1 MKEHSTLRP
10 GGGRQG
16 QRQGCGRSHQSQTAT
31 AHQQERAIASRHSLD
46 GCCTWEKKWTASHYG
61 MDLDTKK
68 RAFLCQKTHGNV
80 GKKSENK
87 VVSRFCGHGR
97 GGCSLRTPRPRESAH
112 PALECRC
119 GWRRVCIDKDW
130 DKDNHHRKTA
140 VTHHIHCRK
149 AKKDAQKERCAC
161 QDTNPGA
168 IVHPVRGL
176 CGNDDRDRPERKGES
191 PGLSGFLALILPPA
205 CGLPDSIHICCQKM
219 KASNCTGKQRPWP
232 RAVDT
237 LPIRNTAQQG
247 GEVWL
252 AARVHGHTRPFWHLR

>member
-31 AHQQERAIASRHSLD
+31 AHRQERAIASRHSLD

-97 GGCSLRTPRPRESAH
+97 GGCSLRTTSRISAVELPMPLPSSTTRQLWSSNRTWPRCRRKPMWLCAIPRPMVSNESSAANTSPPRIRTTGAGRPLRMAKSLPRQRLGQRE
-112 PALECRC
+112 
-119 GWRRVCIDKDW
+119 
-130 DKDNHHRKTA
+130 
-140 VTHHIHCRK
+140 
-149 AKKDAQKERCAC
+149 
-161 QDTNPGA
+161 
-168 IVHPVRGL
+168 
-176 CGNDDRDRPERKGES
+176 
-191 PGLSGFLALILPPA
+191 PP
-205 CGLPDSIHICCQKM
+205 S
-219 KASNCTGKQRPWP
+219 
-232 RAVDT
+232 
-237 LPIRNTAQQG
+237 
-247 GEVWL
+247 
-252 AARVHGHTRPFWHLR
+252 

>member
-31 AHQQERAIASRHSLD
+31 AHRQERAIASRHSLD
-46 GCCTWEKKWTASHYG
+46 GCCTLEKKWTASHYG

-80 GKKSENK
+80 GKESENK

-119 GWRRVCIDKDW
+119 GWHRVCSDNDW

-149 AKKDAQKERCAC
+149 VKKNAQKERCAC
-161 QDTNPGA
+161 QDANPGT

-176 CGNDDRDRPERKGES
+176 CGDDDHDRPERKGES
-191 PGLSGFLALILPPA
+191 PGLSGFQTLILTACLWPA
-205 CGLPDSIHICCQKM
+205 GLDPHLLPEDEGQQLH
-219 KASNCTGKQRPWP
+219 WP
-232 RAVDT
+232 AEAVA
-237 LPIRNTAQQG
+237 PR
-247 GEVWL
+247 
-252 AARVHGHTRPFWHLR
+252 RGHTAYQEYRSTG